1 MAMSAGSTRTGPVCV
16 LDGGVAVAADPA
28 YDCGVVDELVFGRCM
43 IRGSVGLL
51 VGVLTHLLVEE
62 VEA

>member
-1 MAMSAGSTRTGPVCV
+1 M
-16 LDGGVAVAADPA
+16 AADPA

-51 VGVLTHLLVEE
+51 VGVLTHLVVEE
-62 VEA
+62 VKS

>member
-1 MAMSAGSTRTGPVCV
+1 MAMSAGSARTGPVSV

-51 VGVLTHLLVEE
+51 VGVLTHLVVEE
-62 VEA
+62 VKS

>member
-1 MAMSAGSTRTGPVCV
+1 MAMSAGNTRTGPVCV

-43 IRGSVGLL
+43 VRGSVGLL
-51 VGVLTHLLVEE
+51 VGVLTHLVIEE